1 MNEESKK
8 WTKSNVPSYDS
19 DRVTA
24 EYIPDCS
31 DKRHLYHKQV
41 IKIDGVVV
49 NTILEYEDDD
59 WSSYNSSNEEAISC
73 RQQWDN
79 WVATLE
85 D

>member
-24 EYIPDCS
+24 
-31 DKRHLYHKQV
+31 KRHLYHKQV

-49 NTILEYEDDD
+49 NTILEYKDDD